1 MQAAR
6 TACNDHH
13 EGQVYIFAVFLF
25 AYILSQFFRSFL
37 AVIAP
42 ELSTDIGLTASELG
56 GVSAA
61 WFAAF
66 ALAQFPVGWAL
77 DQIGPRRTV
86 PATMLLAVA
95 GCILFGTATS
105 TLSVAIAMALIGLG
119 CAPVYMGA
127 LYYFG
132 RTYDAR
138 YFALLSSWLLGI
150 GSAGNLL
157 AATPLAVA
165 VSVVGWRNMFFAVAA
180 ITALAALLVGL
191 LIKDPPPAGA
201 SSTQEDDG
209 EDGRRPSAIQAF
221 VAVLRIRQLWPLL
234 PLALIGYGT
243 VAVER
248 GLWVGPFL
256 TDVHG
261 LEPVARGNAVLVMA
275 ITMSLGAIAYGP
287 LDQWF
292 GTKKWVVAGGTLLTA
307 AGFLFLYANPQLDLA
322 VTQWVLASIGAT
334 GLTYGVLMAHARSFL
349 PDHLLGR
356 GITAINFLM
365 IGGPGLLQIFSGHI
379 VRNWQSEQLPAHLI
393 YAQLHG
399 LFGIL
404 LIAACAIY
412 LTSRDAK

>member
-1 MQAAR
+1 MQATP
-6 TACNDHH
+6 TACNDNH
-13 EGQVYIFAVFLF
+13 EGQLFVFIIFLF
-25 AYILSQFFRSFL
+25 AYTLSQFFRSFL

-42 ELSTDIGLTASELG
+42 ELASDIGLTASELG

-77 DQIGPRRTV
+77 DQMGPRRTV
-86 PATMLLAVA
+86 PATMLFAVA

-105 TLSVAIAMALIGLG
+105 TLSASIAMALIGLG

-165 VSVVGWRNMFFAVAA
+165 VSTVGWRNMFFAVAA

-191 LIKDPPPAGA
+191 LIKDPQPVKTRDPH
-201 SSTQEDDG
+201 
-209 EDGRRPSAIQAF
+209 EDGQDDSRRPSVMQAF
-221 VAVLRIRQLWPLL
+221 VDVLRIRQLWPLI

-256 TDVHG
+256 TDAHG

-275 ITMSLGAIAYGP
+275 ITMSLGAIVYGP

-292 GTKKWVVAGGTLLTA
+292 GTKKWVVAGGTFLTA
-307 AGFLFLYANPQLDLA
+307 AGFLVLYANPQLDLA

-356 GITAINFLM
+356 GITMMNFLM
-365 IGGPGLLQIFSGHI
+365 IGGPGLLQITSGI
-379 VRNWQSEQLPAHLI
+379 LVRNWQMEQLPAPLI

-404 LIAACAIY
+404 LLAACAIY